1 MLQPLISDYKQAVL
15 DATNSFKELLPIEAV
30 QINGEP
36 KFATGNF
43 AVVFQMRKTDS
54 NKLMAVKCFHRH
66 LSDRQVRQQHIAAY
80 LEKNKPKYFVP
91 YRYLPEELWI
101 DTGNHAQEYA
111 VVAMDW
117 VEGKTLGETVKN
129 HCKAQNKEALSQLA
143 DKFCEMA
150 AYLLT
155 LPIAHGDLKHD
166 NILVTPA
173 GELVLVDYDGM
184 YVPALQGH
192 EAAELGGTDYQHP
205 QRKGTD
211 YNATIDD
218 YSIAIIALS
227 LAVLAQQPELYELQ
241 KGENLLLSRQD
252 ILNPFASE
260 ILPKIEDI
268 DNKTVQK
275 LLNLVKN
282 AVMGQSIEM
291 KGLKEFLEKILVD
304 NCPLTMEWWDGLLQY
319 GNLEKKGLEQY
330 TWQDIFLVHL
340 AFLERGII
348 LNDSVMALKAYEG
361 NCFEIYKQEFKTNYD
376 KKVSK
381 LTKEQLNIIFELNDL
396 YLYRCDVDTLK
407 PLQEL
412 KNLQVLNCG
421 VNKINSLEPLR
432 ELKNLQRLVCP
443 FNQISSLE
451 PLRELNN
458 LQTLAYPWNEISS
471 LEDLQELKNLEIL
484 DCRHNQITDLE
495 PLRELNNLQTLN
507 CSSNQIRN
515 LGALYELKK
524 LQELSCSGNEI
535 SNLGAL
541 YELKNLK
548 KLDCSYNKIITL
560 SALLFLKNLEIL
572 DCSKNKNH
580 NIDSLQNLQN
590 LQILN
595 CSSNQIRSL
604 EPLRELQ
611 NLKEL
616 LCWDNQISRLEIQK
630 FKEEHPNCRVLA

>member
-15 DATNSFKELLPIEAV
+15 DATNSFKDLLPIEAV
-30 QINGEP
+30 LVNGEP

-101 DTGNHAQEYA
+101 DTGNHAQDYA

-129 HCKAQNKEALSQLA
+129 YCKAQNKEALSQLA

-150 AYLLT
+150 SYLLT

-227 LAVLAQQPELYELQ
+227 LAALAQQPELYELQ

-282 AVMGQSIEM
+282 AVMGQSIEV
-291 KGLKEFLEKILVD
+291 KGLKEVLERILD
-304 NCPLTMEWWDGLLQY
+304 EYCPLTMEWWDGLLQY
-319 GNLEKKGLEQY
+319 GNLKQYDLEQY
-330 TWQDIFLVHL
+330 TWQDIFRVHL
-340 AFLERGII
+340 FFWEKGIV
-348 LNDSVMALKAYEG
+348 LNEDVVLKNKYEWG
-361 NCFEIYKQEFKTNYD
+361 NCFKIYQKEFNNIFGTT
-376 KKVSK
+376 
-381 LTKEQLNIIFELNDL
+381 LTKITQQELNKIYQINSLWL
-396 YLYRCDVDTLK
+396 YECGIDTLTPLRELK
-407 PLQEL
+407 ILQELNFNDNEISITQQELNKLSQINSLYEGGIDTLTLQELKNLQKLNFNGNQISSLEPLQEL
-412 KNLQVLNCG
+412 KNLQKLNCG
-421 VNKINSLEPLR
+421 YNQISSLEPLR
-432 ELKNLQRLVCP
+432 ELKNLQELCCHSNQVSSLEPLRELKNLQELRCWN
-443 FNQISSLE
+443 NQISSLE
-451 PLRELNN
+451 PLRELKN
-458 LQTLAYPWNEISS
+458 
-471 LEDLQELKNLEIL
+471 LQELYCDE
-484 DCRHNQITDLE
+484 NQISSVE
-495 PLRELNNLQTLN
+495 PLRD
-507 CSSNQIRN
+507 
-515 LGALYELKK
+515 
-524 LQELSCSGNEI
+524 
-535 SNLGAL
+535 
-541 YELKNLK
+541 LKNLRS
-548 KLDCSYNKIITL
+548 LYCSYNKISSL
-560 SALLFLKNLEIL
+560 VPLRDLKNLEEL
-572 DCSKNKNH
+572 RCYG
-580 NIDSLQNLQN
+580 
-590 LQILN
+590 
-595 CSSNQIRSL
+595 NQINS
-604 EPLRELQ
+604 
-611 NLKEL
+611 
-616 LCWDNQISRLEIQK
+616 SEIEK
-630 FKEEHPNCRVLA
+630 FKMEHPNCKVDY